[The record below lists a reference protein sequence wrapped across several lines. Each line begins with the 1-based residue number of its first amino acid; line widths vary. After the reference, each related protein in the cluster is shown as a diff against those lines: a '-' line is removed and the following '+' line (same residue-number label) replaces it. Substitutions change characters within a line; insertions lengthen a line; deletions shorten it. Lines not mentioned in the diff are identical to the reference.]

1 MRTNSDPKP
10 TDIVGT
16 IRHRLL
22 INSLADPAEV
32 APHLPPG
39 VRPHI
44 SSSGGVVVGCCLI
57 AIDSARPWPLPE
69 MVGVTIRAVAHR
81 ISAEV
86 GPKDA
91 PQRSVYV
98 PCRHTDNRPAVAVG
112 GRLFPGVHRPAEIT
126 IEESTN
132 LLSWSVSG
140 RDSDVGFNIAV
151 EADIANAPDAR
162 TEVAEIVI
170 GTVLGVSPAH
180 SAGSIEGADMCPEN
194 TDAKTVKLRSL
205 SSSFLESFSTA
216 EPAETLLMTNVG
228 VTWRRANNWSA
239 AR

>member
-1 MRTNSDPKP
+1 MINNVRPRP
-10 TDIVGT
+10 TDVVGT

-22 INSLADPAEV
+22 INNLVDPAEV

-39 VRPHI
+39 VRPHV

-57 AIDSARPWPLPE
+57 AIDEARPWPMPAQ
-69 MVGVTIRAVAHR
+69 VGMSVRAVAHR

-86 GPKDA
+86 GPADA
-91 PQRSVYV
+91 PQRSVFV
-98 PCRHTDNRPAVAVG
+98 PCRHTDNRPTVAVG
-112 GRLFPGVHRPAEIT
+112 GRLFPGVHRLADIS
-126 IEESTN
+126 IEESPDV
-132 LLSWSVSG
+132 LSWSVSSK
-140 RDSDVGFNIAV
+140 DAHEGFNIAV
-151 EADIANAPDAR
+151 EADIANAPDAA

-170 GTVLGVSPAH
+170 GTVLGVSPGH

-194 TDAKTVKLRSL
+194 TEAKAVKLRSL

-228 VTWRRANNWSA
+228 VTWRRANDWSA
-239 AR
+239 AS